1 MATRLSPVGRLQRL
15 LLATGGGESSAGA
28 GALALDLAA
37 AHGAELLLMRVVL
50 TNPEYESMAPERVEA
65 ETAAARE
72 DLEAL
77 AGQAR
82 GRGIPCGTRVRH
94 GVDPY
99 VAVVQ
104 EADES
109 RVDCVV
115 VGRRRRGPLARL
127 VMGDSTARIVGHAP
141 CSVLAVPPEVREP
154 RRHILVATD
163 GSRAA
168 DAACAMA
175 AELARVGGVPLTV
188 LSVARPEDPD
198 AERAAAGEAV
208 QRVLDLLKP
217 ELAGSGVTLEGMV
230 EQGRPETVIVETAQR
245 RGADLVVVG
254 SHGHGGLERLL
265 MGSVAERV
273 VTHTPCPVMVVK

>member
-1 MATRLSPVGRLQRL
+1 MASRLSPVGRLQRM
-15 LLATGGGESSAGA
+15 LLATDGSESCAGA
-28 GALALDLAA
+28 EAMGLELAS
-37 AHGAELLLMRVVL
+37 AHGAELVLMRVVL

-65 ETAAARE
+65 ETAAARDE
-72 DLEAL
+72 LENL

-82 GRGIPCGTRVRH
+82 ARGIDCGTRVRH

-141 CSVLAVPPEVREP
+141 CSVLAVPPEVRDP
-154 RRHILVATD
+154 LRHILVATD

-175 AELARVGGVPLTV
+175 AELARAGGLPLTV
-188 LSVARPEDPD
+188 LSVTRPEGPD
-198 AERAAAGEAV
+198 ADRAAASEAV

-230 EQGRPETVIVETAQR
+230 EQGRPDTVIVETAGH

-254 SHGHGGLERLL
+254 SHGHGALERLW
-265 MGSVAERV
+265 MGNVAERV
-273 VTHTPCPVMVVK
+273 VTHAHCPVMVVK